1 MATDDNTYDDLESIY
16 RIMDLVYFVVM
27 LSLLVYVI
35 GFKLRFSIDRAGYVI
50 LIT

>member
-35 GFKLRFSIDRAGYVI
+35 GLKLRFSIDRAGYVI